1 LSGKAE
7 ATIRFSA
14 AKKRGGTNPASP
26 NGNANA
32 LPLVFYR
39 VKKAAQGG
47 FSANSAN
54 ESPYLISF

>member
-26 NGNANA
+26 NGNAFA

-47 FSANSAN
+47 FLYKFG
-54 ESPYLISF
+54 E